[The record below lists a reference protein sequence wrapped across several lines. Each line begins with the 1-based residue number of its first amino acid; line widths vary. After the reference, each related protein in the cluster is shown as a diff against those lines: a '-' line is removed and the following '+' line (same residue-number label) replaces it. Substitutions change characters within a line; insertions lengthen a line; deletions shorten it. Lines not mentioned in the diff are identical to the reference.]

1 MRLETGR
8 IRPGLTARSTKGEK
22 LGKII
27 RVDEEGFIVEKGVFF
42 HKDYQLY
49 HEYVTELRG
58 DEVIYALD
66 DAKLGRRE
74 LTDAERA
81 PTAKQGNVETLRTG
95 GAREVTAAGTA
106 GAAGTIGAK
115 LSEAKAKIEAKLDRR
130 PGSEAASERLLETD
144 GEMRIPVMDEEIDV
158 QKVAREAGHVR
169 IRKQVRLE
177 ERHVTVPVRREE
189 VVIERLP
196 GREATA
202 ATIGAEAFKE
212 QTVDLPVIEEE
223 LRVSKHPVVREELR
237 VRRIAHEEQREAA
250 ATLRHEEVDVED
262 TTPSGR
268 RLGRDESKL
277 SAAAREAGFKK
288 A

>member
-1 MRLETGR
+1 
-8 IRPGLTARSTKGEK
+8 
-22 LGKII
+22 
-27 RVDEEGFIVEKGVFF
+27 
-42 HKDYQLY
+42 
-49 HEYVTELRG
+49 
-58 DEVIYALD
+58 
-66 DAKLGRRE
+66 
-74 LTDAERA
+74 
-81 PTAKQGNVETLRTG
+81 
-95 GAREVTAAGTA
+95 
-106 GAAGTIGAK
+106 
-115 LSEAKAKIEAKLDRR
+115 
-130 PGSEAASERLLETD
+130 
-144 GEMRIPVMDEEIDV
+144 MRIPVMDEEIDV